1 MVAPFYRTPAGPL
14 IANDQALPPASN
26 RQTSIDPNGL
36 AARLHKH
43 EQFISKLVDDHHDLI
58 VYLPPMYEADG
69 DRRFPSLYMQDG
81 QNLFDPET
89 SFIKGNYWRLG
100 ETADALIKDGAI
112 EPLIIVGIYNSG
124 VKRIDE
130 YTPVEDKRLGGGQAD
145 AYGRMLVEELKPFIE
160 GQYRTLPG
168 AENCGMG
175 GSSLGGLVTLYLGL
189 QYPDGVFQAGGD
201 VSLGVVAQPDDPQD
215 SRSAGEEA
223 RVTYL
228 AGYRHQ
234 RIDSGGTGCA
244 VAARWADQK
253 RMAAGRGPGL
263 LRSGGWGAHGI
274 RVGSAR
280 RSDVAVLVSGAATK
294 RLRAGRVSR
303 LLHPDVGR
311 SIFHFL
317 GAKHAESIRTPDRIA
332 GGRDHDDAAL
342 SPF

>member
-14 IANDQALPPASN
+14 IANDQALPSASN
-26 RQTSIDPNGL
+26 RQTSVDPNGL
-36 AARLHKH
+36 AARLHKR

-58 VYLPPMYEADG
+58 VYLPPMYKADG
-69 DRRFPSLYMQDG
+69 DRRFPLLYMQDG

-160 GQYRTLPG
+160 GQYRAQPG

-189 QYPDGVFQAGGD
+189 QYPEVFSRLAVMSPSVWWRSRTILRTVGALEKKPELRIWLDIGTKESTRA
-201 VSLGVVAQPDDPQD
+201 VPD
-215 SRSAGEEA
+215 A
-223 RVTYL
+223 R
-228 AGYRHQ
+228 
-234 RIDSGGTGCA
+234 
-244 VAARWADQK
+244 
-253 RMAAGRGPGL
+253 L
-263 LRSGGWGAHGI
+263 LRDGLIKKGWQ
-274 RVGSAR
+274 
-280 RSDVAVLVSGAATK
+280 
-294 RLRAGRVSR
+294 
-303 LLHPDVGR
+303 
-311 SIFHFL
+311 L
-317 GAKHAESIRTPDRIA
+317 G
-332 GGRDHDDAAL
+332 
-342 SPF
+342 